1 MNHEIKHTEIYCD
14 KYVRLYTFKN
24 IIANLETNH
33 DLFIDTH
40 DNEEFHLIH
49 RKELLS
55 GSKTPAV
62 QVWMKVFFFANQ
74 PTLRV
79 CVYDSCLSNM
89 MVYVYDSLWENNGIL
104 EPKPPVRLS
113 SFS

>member
-62 QVWMKVFFFANQ
+62 QVWMKVFFLQTSLPCESVSMTA
-74 PTLRV
+74 V
-79 CVYDSCLSNM
+79 CQT
-89 MVYVYDSLWENNGIL
+89 
-104 EPKPPVRLS
+104 
-113 SFS
+113 